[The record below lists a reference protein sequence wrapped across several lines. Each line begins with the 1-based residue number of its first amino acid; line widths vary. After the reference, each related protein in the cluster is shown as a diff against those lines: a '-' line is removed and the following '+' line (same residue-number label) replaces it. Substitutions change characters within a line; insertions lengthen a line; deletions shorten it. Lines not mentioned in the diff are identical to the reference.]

1 MQSRIRLGGKR
12 TRYNQRTRLETHA
25 KLRRQASTSRE
36 LAALIRHWPTNWQKA
51 KLSDYIQHAPSASPF
66 PLGTAQD
73 RISNSGKFKLH
84 HMRGGPMRPLVL
96 IGLLFVVA
104 SSLAQT
110 QKTPDV
116 AEFVSVAAPVVVLY
130 HVRVVDGTGAAAK
143 DDQAIVIANGKIQ
156 SIGPATSVQIP
167 QGAQLL
173 ARPGYTVIP
182 GLVGMHD
189 HLYYTD
195 SIALQVVG
203 GRIGEPGLFV
213 AEIPYTAPRLYL
225 AAGGTTMRTTGS
237 LEPYTD
243 LKVKSRI
250 DANLM
255 PGPSIDATAPY
266 LEGAP
271 TRFAQMH
278 ELTGSE
284 DAKRMVDY
292 WAAEGMTSYKAYMN
306 ITREELGVA
315 ILQAHSHQ
323 QKLTGHLCSVTW
335 PEAIA
340 LGIDDFEHGP
350 AFTDTEFVIDKKPDV
365 CPTGGSS
372 SWAKQDVNGAQVQEI
387 IRNLVSHHVAVTST
401 LPVFEAG
408 VPGRPALQP
417 RTLDAMSAESAQ
429 SYLTAR
435 ARVALDAPM
444 RALLRKEMDFEVA
457 FVKAGGLLLSGP
469 DPTGN
474 GGVLPGFG
482 DQREIELLVE
492 AGFTPVEAIQIAT
505 QNGALY
511 LGQQDRI
518 GTLAPGKQA
527 DLVLIKGDPSKRIDE
542 IENVETVFKAGIGY
556 DSKKLIDSVRGQV
569 GIR

>member
-1 MQSRIRLGGKR
+1 MRFLFLLGSMLVAGI
-12 TRYNQRTRLETHA
+12 TVAQ
-25 KLRRQASTSRE
+25 
-36 LAALIRHWPTNWQKA
+36 PQKA
-51 KLSDYIQHAPSASPF
+51 S
-66 PLGTAQD
+66 
-73 RISNSGKFKLH
+73 
-84 HMRGGPMRPLVL
+84 
-96 IGLLFVVA
+96 
-104 SSLAQT
+104 
-110 QKTPDV
+110 DV
-116 AEFVSVAAPVVVLY
+116 ADFVSIDTSVFVLN
-130 HVRVVDGTGAAAK
+130 HVRVIDGTGTQAK
-143 DDQAIVIANGKIQ
+143 EDQAMVIANGKIRF
-156 SIGPATSVQIP
+156 IGPDESAEIP
-167 QGAQLL
+167 PGAQ
-173 ARPGYTVIP
+173 RMDRSGYTVIP

-195 SIALQVVG
+195 SYAVQVVDG
-203 GRIGEPGLFV
+203 KIGEPGVFL

-225 AAGGTTMRTTGS
+225 AAGVTTIRTTGS
-237 LEPYTD
+237 LEPYAD

-278 ELTGSE
+278 ELTGPD

-292 WAAEGMTSYKAYMN
+292 WAAEGMTSYKAYTN
-306 ITREELGVA
+306 ITRDELRVA
-315 ILQAHSHQ
+315 IQQAHAHKL
-323 QKLTGHLCSVTW
+323 KLTGHLCSVTW
-335 PEAIA
+335 PEAVA

-350 AFTDTEFVIDKKPDV
+350 VFTDTEFVADKQPDV
-365 CPTGGSS
+365 CPAGGGSS
-372 SWAKQDVNGAQVQEI
+372 SWAKQDVNGAQVQEMI
-387 IRNLVSHHVAVTST
+387 HNLVSHHVAVTST
-401 LPVFEAG
+401 LPVYEAG
-408 VPGRPALQP
+408 APGRPPLQQ

-435 ARVALDAPM
+435 ARVPWDSP
-444 RALLRKEMDFEVA
+444 RTALLRKEMDFEVA
-457 FVKAGGLLLSGP
+457 FVKAGGLLLAGP

-482 DQREIELLVE
+482 DQREMELLVE

-505 QNGALY
+505 ENGALY

-518 GTLAPGKQA
+518 GTLAPGKRA
-527 DLVLIKGDPSKRIDE
+527 DLVLIKGDPSKHIDE

>member
-1 MQSRIRLGGKR
+1 
-12 TRYNQRTRLETHA
+12 
-25 KLRRQASTSRE
+25 
-36 LAALIRHWPTNWQKA
+36 
-51 KLSDYIQHAPSASPF
+51 
-66 PLGTAQD
+66 
-73 RISNSGKFKLH
+73 
-84 HMRGGPMRPLVL
+84 V
-96 IGLLFVVA
+96 
-104 SSLAQT
+104 
-110 QKTPDV
+110 DV
-116 AEFVSVAAPVVVLY
+116 ADFISIDTSVFVLE
-130 HVRVVDGTGAAAK
+130 HVRVIDGTGAPAK
-143 DDQAIVIANGKIQ
+143 EDQAVVIANGKIQ
-156 SIGPATSVQIP
+156 FIGPLRPPKSLTARNEWS
-167 QGAQLL
+167 AL
-173 ARPGYTVIP
+173 AIRSSLVWLECTTICTTPIRTRCRLSAGTV
-182 GLVGMHD
+182 
-189 HLYYTD
+189 
-195 SIALQVVG
+195 
-203 GRIGEPGLFV
+203 GEPGLFI

-225 AAGGTTMRTTGS
+225 AAGVTTMRTTGS

-255 PGPSIDATAPY
+255 PGPSMDATAPY

-278 ELTGSE
+278 ELTGPD

-315 ILQAHSHQ
+315 IQQAHAHQ
-323 QKLTGHLCSVTW
+323 LKLTGHLCSVTW
-335 PEAIA
+335 PEAVA
-340 LGIDDFEHGP
+340 LGIDDLEHGP
-350 AFTDTEFVIDKKPDV
+350 VFTDTEFVADKKPDV
-365 CPTGGSS
+365 CPAGGSS
-372 SWAKQDVNGAQVQEI
+372 SWAKQDVNGMQVQEMI
-387 IRNLVSHHVAVTST
+387 HNLVSHHVAVTST

-408 VPGRPALQP
+408 APGRPKLEP
-417 RTLDAMSAESAQ
+417 RTLDAMSAESAE

-435 ARVALDAPM
+435 ARVALDSPM
-444 RALLRKEMDFEVA
+444 TALMRKEMDFEVA
-457 FVKAGGLLLSGP
+457 FVKAGGLLLAGP

-505 QNGALY
+505 ENGALY

-527 DLVLIKGDPSKRIDE
+527 DLVLIKGDPSTRIDE
-542 IENVETVFKAGIGY
+542 IENVETVFKGGIGY

>member
-1 MQSRIRLGGKR
+1 MRFLILIG
-12 TRYNQRTRLETHA
+12 TLFA
-25 KLRRQASTSRE
+25 AS
-36 LAALIRHWPTNWQKA
+36 AAVAQTPKA
-51 KLSDYIQHAPSASPF
+51 ADMAEVISVDAPV
-66 PLGTAQD
+66 
-73 RISNSGKFKLH
+73 
-84 HMRGGPMRPLVL
+84 LVL
-96 IGLLFVVA
+96 N
-104 SSLAQT
+104 
-110 QKTPDV
+110 
-116 AEFVSVAAPVVVLY
+116 
-130 HVRVVDGTGAAAK
+130 HVRVIDGTGAAAK
-143 DDQAIVIANGKIQ
+143 DDQSIVIANGKIQ
-156 SIGPATSVQIP
+156 AIGSADSVIP
-167 QGAQLL
+167 QGAQQLDKT
-173 ARPGYTVIP
+173 GYSVIP

-195 SIALQVVG
+195 SISVQRVG
-203 GRIGEPGLFV
+203 GKIGEPGLFI

-225 AAGGTTMRTTGS
+225 AAGVTTMRTTGS

-271 TRFAQMH
+271 TIFAQMH
-278 ELTGSE
+278 ELTGPD
-284 DAKRMVDY
+284 DAKRLVEY

-306 ITREELGVA
+306 ISREELRVA
-315 ILQAHSHQ
+315 IETAHGHNL
-323 QKLTGHLCSVTW
+323 KLTGHLCSVTW

-340 LGIDDFEHGP
+340 LGIDDLEHGP
-350 AFTDTEFVIDKKPDV
+350 VFADTEFVTDKKLDT
-365 CPTGGSS
+365 CPQGGSAA
-372 SWAKQDVNGAQVQEI
+372 WAKQDVNGAAVQELI
-387 IRNLVSHHVAVTST
+387 HNLISHHVAVTST

-408 VPGRPALQP
+408 VPGRPKLQR

-429 SYLTAR
+429 SYLTSR
-435 ARVALDAPM
+435 AGIALDSPM
-444 RALLRKEMDFEVA
+444 TSLMRKEMDFEVA
-457 FVKAGGLLLSGP
+457 FVKAGGLLLGGP

-492 AGFTPVEAIQIAT
+492 AGLSPLQAIQVLT
-505 QNGALY
+505 QNGATY

-527 DLVLIKGDPSKRIDE
+527 DLVLIKGDPSKNIDD
-542 IENVETVFKAGIGY
+542 IENVETVFKVGVGY

>member
-1 MQSRIRLGGKR
+1 
-12 TRYNQRTRLETHA
+12 
-25 KLRRQASTSRE
+25 
-36 LAALIRHWPTNWQKA
+36 
-51 KLSDYIQHAPSASPF
+51 
-66 PLGTAQD
+66 
-73 RISNSGKFKLH
+73 
-84 HMRGGPMRPLVL
+84 MRPLF
-96 IGLLFVVA
+96 LLGSLLVA
-104 SSLAQT
+104 VSTAAQTSAQT
-110 QKTPDV
+110 QRAADV
-116 AEFVSVAAPVVVLY
+116 ADFVSVDAPVFVLD
-130 HVRVVDGTGAAAK
+130 HVRVIDGTGAPARE
-143 DDQAIVIANGKIQ
+143 DQAIVVANGKIQ
-156 SIGPATSVQIP
+156 SIGPAASAQIP
-167 QGAQLL
+167 QGAQRMD
-173 ARPGYTVIP
+173 RPGYTVIP
-182 GLVGMHD
+182 GLVGMHN

-195 SIALQVVG
+195 SFAVQAVG
-203 GRIGEPGLFV
+203 GKIGQPGLFI
-213 AEIPYTAPRLYL
+213 AEIPFTAPRLYL
-225 AAGGTTMRTTGS
+225 AAGVTTMRTTGS

-278 ELTGSE
+278 ELTGVD
-284 DAKRMVDY
+284 DAKRLVDY
-292 WAAEGMTSYKAYMN
+292 WAAEGMTSFKAYMN

-315 ILQAHSHQ
+315 IQQTHAHKL
-323 QKLTGHLCSVTW
+323 KLTGHLCSVTW
-335 PEAIA
+335 PEAVA

-350 AFTDTEFVIDKKPDV
+350 VFTDTEFVPDKKPDA
-365 CPTGGSS
+365 CPASGSS
-372 SWAKQDVNGAQVQEI
+372 STWAKQDINGALVQEL

-408 VPGRPALQP
+408 APGRPKLQS

-435 ARVALDAPM
+435 ARVALDSPM
-444 RALLRKEMDFEVA
+444 TALLRKEMDFEFA
-457 FVKAGGLLLSGP
+457 FTKAGGLLLAGP

-505 QNGALY
+505 ENGAVY

-518 GTLAPGKQA
+518 GTLAAGKQA
-527 DLVLIKGDPSKRIDE
+527 DLVLIKGDPSQRIDE
-542 IENVETVFKAGIGY
+542 IENVETVFKAGTGY
-556 DSKKLIDSVRGQV
+556 DSRKLIESVRGQV

>member
-1 MQSRIRLGGKR
+1 VRFL
-12 TRYNQRTRLETHA
+12 
-25 KLRRQASTSRE
+25 
-36 LAALIRHWPTNWQKA
+36 
-51 KLSDYIQHAPSASPF
+51 
-66 PLGTAQD
+66 
-73 RISNSGKFKLH
+73 
-84 HMRGGPMRPLVL
+84 
-96 IGLLFVVA
+96 LLFGSLVVA
-104 SSLAQT
+104 AATIAQT
-110 QKTPDV
+110 QKSSDV
-116 AEFVSVAAPVVVLY
+116 AVFVTVDAPVFVLN
-130 HVRVVDGTGAAAK
+130 HVRVIDGTGAAAK
-143 DDQAIVIANGKIQ
+143 EDQAIVIANGKIE
-156 SIGPATSVQIP
+156 SIGPAGSAQIP
-167 QGAQLL
+167 QGALVL
-173 ARPGYTVIP
+173 DRSGYTVIP

-195 SIALQVVG
+195 SIAVQVADG
-203 GRIGEPGLFV
+203 KIGEPGLFV

-225 AAGGTTMRTTGS
+225 AAGVTTIRTTGS

-266 LEGAP
+266 LEGPP

-278 ELTGSE
+278 ELTGPD

-315 ILQAHSHQ
+315 IQQAHAHKL
-323 QKLTGHLCSVTW
+323 KLTGHLCSVTW
-335 PEAIA
+335 PEAVA

-350 AFTDTEFVIDKKPDV
+350 VFTDTEFVADKKPDV
-365 CPTGGSS
+365 CPSGGGS
-372 SWAKQDVNGAQVQEI
+372 SWAKQDMNGAQVQQMI
-387 IRNLVSHHVAVTST
+387 HDLVSHHVAVTST
-401 LPVFEAG
+401 LPVFECG
-408 VPGRPALQP
+408 VPGRPKLQR

-435 ARVALDAPM
+435 ASVPLDSPM
-444 RALLRKEMDFEVA
+444 TALLRKEMDFEVA
-457 FVKAGGLLLSGP
+457 FVKAGGLLLAGP

-482 DQREIELLVE
+482 DQRELELLVE
-492 AGFTPVEAIQIAT
+492 AGFTPVEAIKIVT
-505 QNGALY
+505 ENGAEY

-518 GTLAPGKQA
+518 GTLSPGKQA
-527 DLVLIKGDPSKRIDE
+527 DLVVIKGDPSKNIDE
-542 IENVETVFKAGIGY
+542 VENVETVFKAGIGY
-556 DSKKLIDSVRGQV
+556 DSKKLIDSVGGQV

>member
-1 MQSRIRLGGKR
+1 MRL
-12 TRYNQRTRLETHA
+12 
-25 KLRRQASTSRE
+25 
-36 LAALIRHWPTNWQKA
+36 
-51 KLSDYIQHAPSASPF
+51 
-66 PLGTAQD
+66 
-73 RISNSGKFKLH
+73 
-84 HMRGGPMRPLVL
+84 LVL
-96 IGLLFVVA
+96 FGLLLNAAVTI
-104 SSLAQT
+104 AQT
-110 QKTPDV
+110 KKSSDV
-116 AEFVSVAAPVVVLY
+116 AGFVTVDAPVFVLK
-130 HVRVVDGTGAAAK
+130 HVRVIDGTGAAAK
-143 DDQAIVIANGKIQ
+143 EDQAIVIANGKIQ
-156 SIGPATSVQIP
+156 SIGPAASAQIP

-173 ARPGYTVIP
+173 DRSGYTVIP

-195 SIALQVVG
+195 SIAVQVVD

-225 AAGGTTMRTTGS
+225 AAGVTTMRTTGS

-250 DANLM
+250 DAALM

-278 ELTGSE
+278 ELTGP
-284 DAKRMVDY
+284 DDVKRMVDY

-315 ILQAHSHQ
+315 IQQAHAHKL
-323 QKLTGHLCSVTW
+323 KLTGHLCSVTW
-335 PEAIA
+335 PEAVA
-340 LGIDDFEHGP
+340 LGIDDLEHGP
-350 AFTDTEFVIDKKPDV
+350 VFADTEFVTDKKPDV
-365 CPTGGSS
+365 CPAGGSG
-372 SWAKQDVNGAQVQEI
+372 SWAKQEVNGAPVQQMI
-387 IRNLVSHHVAVTST
+387 HDLVTHHVAVTST
-401 LPVFEAG
+401 LPVFEAS
-408 VPGRPALQP
+408 VPGRPKLQS
-417 RTLDAMSAESAQ
+417 RTLNAMSAESAQ

-435 ARVALDAPM
+435 ANVPLDSPM
-444 RALLRKEMDFEVA
+444 TALLRKEMDFEVA
-457 FVKAGGLLLSGP
+457 FVKAGGLLLAGP

-492 AGFTPVEAIQIAT
+492 AGLTPVEAIHVAT
-505 QNGALY
+505 ENGASY

-527 DLVLIKGDPSKRIDE
+527 DLVVIKGDPSKSIDE
-542 IENVETVFKAGIGY
+542 IENVETVFKSGIGY

>member
-1 MQSRIRLGGKR
+1 MRL
-12 TRYNQRTRLETHA
+12 
-25 KLRRQASTSRE
+25 
-36 LAALIRHWPTNWQKA
+36 
-51 KLSDYIQHAPSASPF
+51 PF
-66 PLGTAQD
+66 
-73 RISNSGKFKLH
+73 
-84 HMRGGPMRPLVL
+84 
-96 IGLLFVVA
+96 LF
-104 SSLAQT
+104 SSLVIAAVVVAQT
-110 QKTPDV
+110 QKSSDV
-116 AEFVSVAAPVVVLY
+116 AAFVTVDTPVFVLN
-130 HVRVVDGTGAAAK
+130 HVRVIDGTGAAAK
-143 DDQAIVIANGKIQ
+143 EDQAIVIANSKIQ
-156 SIGPATSVQIP
+156 SIGPAASAQIP

-173 ARPGYTVIP
+173 DHSGYTVIP

-195 SIALQVVG
+195 SIAVQVAG

-225 AAGGTTMRTTGS
+225 AAGVTTMRTTGS

-243 LKVKSRI
+243 LKVKRRI
-250 DANLM
+250 DADLM

-278 ELTGSE
+278 ELAGPD

-306 ITREELGVA
+306 ITREELAVA
-315 ILQAHSHQ
+315 IHQAHAHKL
-323 QKLTGHLCSVTW
+323 KLTGHLCSVTW
-335 PEAIA
+335 PEAVA
-340 LGIDDFEHGP
+340 LGIDDLEHGP
-350 AFTDTEFVIDKKPDV
+350 VFADTEFVADKKPDV
-365 CPTGGSS
+365 CPTGGSG
-372 SWAKQDVNGAQVQEI
+372 SWAKQDVNGGQVQELI
-387 IRNLVSHHVAVTST
+387 HRLVSHHVAVTST
-401 LPVFEAG
+401 LPVFEAS
-408 VPGRPALQP
+408 VPGRPKLQR

-435 ARVALDAPM
+435 ANVPLDSPM
-444 RALLRKEMDFEVA
+444 TALLRKEMDFEVA
-457 FVKAGGLLLSGP
+457 FVKAGGLLLAGP

-482 DQREIELLVE
+482 DQRELELLVE
-492 AGFTPVEAIQIAT
+492 AGFTPVEAIKIAT
-505 QNGALY
+505 ENGAVY

-518 GTLAPGKQA
+518 GTLSPGKQA
-527 DLVLIKGDPSKRIDE
+527 DLVVIKGDPSKSIYE